1 MQRQQMQTD
10 NFPRDMVG
18 YGKELPKIKWPNKA
32 KVAIQFVLSYEE
44 GGESDIPMDYETDT
58 IILPSAPKDR
68 TYEYVSEST
77 RKSSYEYG
85 SRVGI
90 WRLIDLFNDFEI
102 PITVFTVALALER
115 NKPFADYLGK
125 NDYDICSHGYCA
137 TNYQFVN
144 RERENE
150 HLYKA
155 IEIITKHIGKRP
167 IGWFTGKNSIHTRDI
182 VMQEGGFLYDS
193 DAYNDD
199 LPYFIQ
205 NPYRDKK
212 HLIIPYT
219 LDVNDMRFVTA
230 QGFNSGE
237 QFYRYLK
244 DTFDCLYNEGD
255 RSPKM
260 MSVGM
265 HGRILGRPGR
275 MMALKKF
282 LDYVRDFDD
291 VWFAS
296 RGDIA
301 RHWIKNYSIACKA

>member
-1 MQRQQMQTD
+1 MQE
-10 NFPRDMVG
+10 NNCPRDMVG
-18 YGKELPKIKWPNKA
+18 YGQDLPKITWPNKA

-44 GGESDIPMDYETDT
+44 GGESRIPPENEMDKL
-58 IILPSAPKDR
+58 ILPPASKDK
-68 TYEYVSEST
+68 TLQYVSEVARESL
-77 RKSSYEYG
+77 YEYG
-85 SRVGI
+85 SRVGV
-90 WRLIDLFNDFEI
+90 WRLLNLFKDFEI
-102 PITVFTVALALER
+102 PITMFTVALALER
-115 NKPFADYLGK
+115 NRPLADYLAK
-125 NDYDICSHGYCA
+125 NDYDICSHGYCS
-137 TNYQFVN
+137 TNYQFIE
-144 RERENE
+144 RERERE
-150 HLYKA
+150 HLQKA
-155 IEIITKHIGKRP
+155 VEIITKCIGKRP
-167 IGWFTGKNSIHTRDI
+167 IGWFTGKSSIHTRDI

-205 NPYRDKK
+205 NPYHDKR
-212 HLIIPYT
+212 HLVIPYT
-219 LDVNDMRFVTA
+219 LDVNDMRFVSA

-244 DTFDCLYNEGD
+244 DTFDCLYSEGEC
-255 RSPKM
+255 SPKM

-282 LDYVRDFDD
+282 LDYIRDFDD

-301 RHWIKNYSIACKA
+301 RHWITNYSLLCQA